1 MRTTS
6 RPRRTP
12 RYLAALA
19 FAGALPL
26 AGAAQAAGQS
36 AEPAVAPPGAP
47 SADAAEFRSVL
58 DRYCTACHND
68 RLRTANLTL
77 ESLDV
82 AHVGAGAETWE
93 KVIRKLR
100 AREMPPPRRP
110 RPDDATYVR
119 FVDWIEGEL
128 DVAALANPNPGAETI
143 HRLNRTE
150 YTNAIRDLLAL
161 EIDGRELLPAD
172 DQSYGFDNIADVLTL
187 STSLLERYMLA
198 AGKIAQLAVGSPS
211 IRKTTAVYATSPVL
225 RQHYRMSELHPFG
238 SRGGFATRHYFPVD
252 GEYEMRVTLER
263 THGDAIK
270 GLQRRNRLQV
280 RLDRHQVAEF
290 LIGGDGQREAWSAVF
305 NLTPYEREADED
317 LRLRLPVT
325 AGMHEIALSFPR
337 TSAIAEGVLEPIS
350 AAETYHYAGD
360 RDAPMAV
367 WIVEIEGPFEGGA
380 PPAAGTAP
388 AAAAAPSPAAAGSAN
403 AAAGAAVSA
412 EPAPTPSRQRIFTCT
427 PDDPSAEAEAACAA
441 EILGTLAR
449 RAFRRPIESDDVDAL
464 LAFYDAGRA
473 RGGFEAGIEFALR
486 AILVDPEFL
495 FRIEVDPA
503 GTPPGTPYRISDLE
517 LASRLSFFLW
527 SSLPDDE
534 LLALAEAGMLRE
546 PGVLRAEVRR
556 MLADPKSA
564 ALVDNFAG
572 QWLFLRNMRSVK
584 PDPIAFPEFDG
595 NLREAFSRETELW
608 FESQVREDRS
618 VLDVLTSDYTFV
630 NERLAEHYGIPDVH
644 GNHFRRVTL
653 PDDTRRGILG
663 QGSVL
668 TATSYANRTSPV
680 KRGVWV
686 LENLLGA
693 PPPPPPADVPGLEDS
708 ESVADP
714 SDPESRP
721 RSVRERMERHR
732 TDPVCA
738 SCHVR
743 MDPLGFALEAFDAV
757 GGYRELPV
765 EQTSGT
771 LPSGR
776 ELTGPASVREML
788 LANREDFVGTVTE
801 KLLTYALGRGVEYYD
816 HPSIRRI
823 VDAAEGDG
831 YRWSS
836 LIVGIVESTPF
847 QMRKA
852 REQ

>member
-1 MRTTS
+1 MRKNRFFMVGTCLLLAVLCLP
-6 RPRRTP
+6 RPG
-12 RYLAALA
+12 LAAEA
-19 FAGALPL
+19 EEY
-26 AGAAQAAGQS
+26 QA
-36 AEPAVAPPGAP
+36 
-47 SADAAEFRSVL
+47 VL
-58 DRYCTACHND
+58 DRYCSGCHND
-68 RLRTANLTL
+68 RLQTAGLTL
-77 ESLDV
+77 DGLDLEHV
-82 AHVGAGAETWE
+82 AAGAETWE

-110 RPDDATYVR
+110 RPDEATYVE
-119 FVDWIEGEL
+119 FVDWIETEL
-128 DVAALANPNPGAETI
+128 DRSSLRDPNPGTETI

-172 DQSYGFDNIADVLTL
+172 DQSYGFDNIADVLSL
-187 STSLLERYMLA
+187 SPALLERYMLA
-198 AGKIAQLAVGSPS
+198 AGKIAQLAIGDPS
-211 IRKTTAVYATSPVL
+211 MRTATATYTTSPVL
-225 RQHYRMSELHPFG
+225 LQHERMSELHPFG
-238 SRGGFATRHYFPVD
+238 TRGGFAARHYFPVD
-252 GEYEMRVTLER
+252 GEYEFRVTLER

-270 GLQRRNRLQV
+270 GLQNRNRLEV
-280 RLDRHQVAEF
+280 RLDREHVAEF
-290 LIGGDGQREAWSAVF
+290 QIGADGQREAWNAVF
-305 NLTPYEREADED
+305 NLTPYERDADED
-317 LRLRLPVT
+317 LRFRLPVT
-325 AGMHEIALSFPR
+325 AGMREMAFSFLRSSALS
-337 TSAIAEGVLEPIS
+337 EGVLEPVS
-350 AAETYHYAGD
+350 GAETYHYAGD

-367 WIVEIEGPFEGGA
+367 WIVEVEGPFNGA
-380 PPAAGTAP
+380 VADRD
-388 AAAAAPSPAAAGSAN
+388 
-403 AAAGAAVSA
+403 
-412 EPAPTPSRQRIFTCT
+412 EQMTPSRERIFSCLPGGVTAM
-427 PDDPSAEAEAACAA
+427 SAVEAELACAE
-441 EILGTLAR
+441 EILTSLAR
-449 RAFRRPIESDDVDAL
+449 RAFRRPVNADDVSSL
-464 LAFYDAGRA
+464 MSFYHVGRDK
-473 RGGFEAGIEFALR
+473 GSFDSGIEFALR

-495 FRIEVDPA
+495 FRVENDPSDS
-503 GTPPGTPYRISDLE
+503 TPGEPYRVSDLE

-527 SSLPDDE
+527 SSIPDD
-534 LLALAEAGMLRE
+534 ALIDAAAAGDLRE
-546 PGVLRAEVRR
+546 PGVLEQQIQR
-556 MLADPKSA
+556 MLADPRSD

-595 NLREAFSRETELW
+595 NLREAFQRETQLW

-618 VLDVLTSDYTFV
+618 VLEVLTSDYTFV
-630 NERLAEHYGIPDVH
+630 NERLARHYGIPDVL

-653 PDDTRRGILG
+653 EDEVRRGILG
-663 QGSVL
+663 HGSVL

-708 ESVADP
+708 DSVADP

-743 MDPLGFALEAFDAV
+743 MDPLGFALESFDAI
-757 GGYRELPV
+757 GGYRELPTD
-765 EQTSGT
+765 QTSGT

-776 ELTGPASVREML
+776 ELTGPDSVRDML
-788 LANREDFVGTVTE
+788 LSNREDFVATVTE
-801 KLLTYALGRGVEYYD
+801 KLMTYALGRGVEYYD
-816 HPSIRRI
+816 YPSIRRI
-823 VDAAEGDG
+823 VETAEPEN

-836 LIVGIVESTPF
+836 LIAGIVESTPF

>member
-1 MRTTS
+1 MHTVAV
-6 RPRRTP
+6 
-12 RYLAALA
+12 LLCAAGLL
-19 FAGALPL
+19 LPS
-26 AGAAQAAGQS
+26 AAQAAGQS
-36 AEPAVAPPGAP
+36 AEPAAAP
-47 SADAAEFRSVL
+47 SGPAAVSAEAGEFRAVL
-58 DRYCTACHND
+58 DRYCTACHSD
-68 RLRTANLTL
+68 RLRTAGLTL
-77 ESLDV
+77 ESLDL

-110 RPDDATYVR
+110 RPDDATYAR
-119 FVDWIEGEL
+119 FVGWLEGEL
-128 DVAALANPNPGAETI
+128 DTAALANPNPGAETI

-172 DQSYGFDNIADVLTL
+172 DQSYGFDNIADVLSL

-211 IRKTTAVYATSPVL
+211 IRTTTAIYTTSPVL

-280 RLDRHQVAEF
+280 RLDRRLVAEF
-290 LIGGDGQREAWSAVF
+290 EIGGDGQREAWSAVF
-305 NLTPYEREADED
+305 DLTPYEREADED

-325 AGMHEIALSFPR
+325 AGTHQIALSFPR
-337 TSAIAEGVLEPIS
+337 TSAIAEGVLEPVS

-367 WIVEIEGPFEGGA
+367 WIVEIEGPLD
-380 PPAAGTAP
+380 AAAADLGTSPGVAASVP
-388 AAAAAPSPAAAGSAN
+388 AAA
-403 AAAGAAVSA
+403 
-412 EPAPTPSRQRIFTCT
+412 TPSRERIFTCT
-427 PDDPSAEAEAACAA
+427 PDAPSAEAEAACAA
-441 EILGTLAR
+441 DILGTLAR
-449 RAFRRPIESDDVDAL
+449 RAFRRPIGNDDVDAL
-464 LAFYDAGRA
+464 MAFYDAGRA

-495 FRIEVDPA
+495 FRVEVDPA

-527 SSLPDDE
+527 SSIPDDE
-534 LLALAEAGMLRE
+534 LLARAEAGTLRE

-556 MLADPKSA
+556 MLADPRSA

-595 NLREAFSRETELW
+595 NLREAFQRETELW

-630 NERLAEHYGIPDVH
+630 NERLAEHYGIPGVR

-653 PDDTRRGILG
+653 SDHTRRGILG

-743 MDPLGFALEAFDAV
+743 MDPLGFALESFDAV

-823 VDAAEGDG
+823 VDAAEADG
-831 YRWSS
+831 YPWSS
-836 LIVGIVESTPF
+836 LILGIVESPPF

>member
-1 MRTTS
+1 MPTRSGSLRTLEN
-6 RPRRTP
+6 
-12 RYLAALA
+12 LAVLA
-19 FAGALPL
+19 FAGALLLP
-26 AGAAQAAGQS
+26 GAAHAGGQS
-36 AEPAVAPPGAP
+36 AGPAGAPPP
-47 SADAAEFRSVL
+47 VPAAETAEYRTVL
-58 DRYCTACHND
+58 DRYCTACHSD
-68 RLRTANLTL
+68 RLRTAGLTL
-77 ESLDV
+77 QSLDL
-82 AHVGAGAETWE
+82 AHLGAGAETWE
-93 KVIRKLR
+93 KIIRKLR

-110 RPDDATYVR
+110 RPDEETYAR

-128 DVAALANPNPGAETI
+128 DAAALENPNPGAETI

-172 DQSYGFDNIADVLTL
+172 DQSYGFDNIADVLSL

-198 AGKIAQLAVGSPS
+198 AGKIAQLAIGSRS
-211 IRKTTAVYATSPVL
+211 IRATTASYSTSPVL

-238 SRGGFATRHYFPVD
+238 TRGGFATRHYFPVD
-252 GEYEMRVTLER
+252 GEYEIRVTLER

-280 RLDRHQVAEF
+280 RLDRRRVAEF
-290 LIGGDGQREAWSAVF
+290 QIGGDGQREAWNAVF
-305 NLTPYEREADED
+305 DLTPYEREADED
-317 LRLRLPVT
+317 LRLRLSVA
-325 AGMHEIALSFPR
+325 AGMREIALSFPR
-337 TSAIAEGVLEPIS
+337 TGAIAEGVLEPIS

-367 WIVEIEGPFEGGA
+367 WIVEIEGPLDAAA
-380 PPAAGTAP
+380 PDVTASAD
-388 AAAAAPSPAAAGSAN
+388 AAAA
-403 AAAGAAVSA
+403 
-412 EPAPTPSRQRIFTCT
+412 TPSRERIFTCT
-427 PDDPSAEAEAACAA
+427 PHAASAESEAACAA
-441 EILGTLAR
+441 DILATLAR
-449 RAFRRPIESDDVDAL
+449 RAFRRPVGSDDVDAL
-464 LAFYDAGRA
+464 MAFYDAGRA
-473 RGGFEAGIEFALR
+473 RGGLEAGIEFALR
-486 AILVDPEFL
+486 AMLVDPEFL
-495 FRIEVDPA
+495 FRIEVA
-503 GTPPGTPYRISDLE
+503 PPGTSPGAPYRVSDFE

-527 SSLPDDE
+527 SSIPDDE
-534 LLALAEAGMLRE
+534 LLARAEAGTLRE
-546 PGVLRAEVRR
+546 SGVLEAQVRR

-595 NLREAFSRETELW
+595 NLREAFQRETELW

-618 VLDVLTSDYTFV
+618 VLEVLTSDYTFV

-644 GNHFRRVTL
+644 GNHFRRVRL

-663 QGSVL
+663 HGSVL

-714 SDPESRP
+714 SNPESRP

-743 MDPLGFALEAFDAV
+743 MDPLGFALEGFDAV
-757 GGYRELPV
+757 GGLRELPV

-823 VDAAEGDG
+823 VHGAEPDG

-836 LIVGIVESTPF
+836 LILGIAESTPF

>member
-1 MRTTS
+1 MPTTS
-6 RPRRTP
+6 GSLRR
-12 RYLAALA
+12 LHNVAAMVYA
-19 FAGALPL
+19 AGLLLP
-26 AGAAQAAGQS
+26 GAAQAAGPS
-36 AEPAVAPPGAP
+36 AEPAAAP
-47 SADAAEFRSVL
+47 SVPAAVAAEANEFRTVL
-58 DRYCTACHND
+58 DRYCTACHSD
-68 RLRTANLTL
+68 RLRTAGLTL
-77 ESLDV
+77 ESLDL

-143 HRLNRTE
+143 NRLNRTE

-172 DQSYGFDNIADVLTL
+172 DQSYGFDNIADVLSL

-211 IRKTTAVYATSPVL
+211 IRKTTAVYTTSPVL

-238 SRGGFATRHYFPVD
+238 TRGGFATRHYFPVD

-280 RLDRHQVAEF
+280 RLDRRLVAEF
-290 LIGGDGQREAWSAVF
+290 QVGGDGQREAWSAVF
-305 NLTPYEREADED
+305 DLTPYEREADEQ

-337 TSAIAEGVLEPIS
+337 TSAIAEGVLEPVS

-367 WIVEIEGPFEGGA
+367 WIVEIEGPFAEG
-380 PPAAGTAP
+380 AATAP
-388 AAAAAPSPAAAGSAN
+388 SAAAAGSGSA
-403 AAAGAAVSA
+403 AAVSA
-412 EPAPTPSRQRIFTCT
+412 DATPSRERIFTCA
-427 PDDPSAEAEAACAA
+427 PRDPSAEAEAACAA

-449 RAFRRPIESDDVDAL
+449 RAFRRPIGSDDVDAL

-495 FRIEVDPA
+495 FRIEVDPP
-503 GTPPGTPYRISDLE
+503 GTPPGRPYRISDLE

-527 SSLPDDE
+527 SSIPDDE
-534 LLALAEAGMLRE
+534 LLARAEAGTLRE

-630 NERLAEHYGIPDVH
+630 NERLARHYGIPGVH

-823 VDAAEGDG
+823 VDAAEPDG

-836 LIVGIVESTPF
+836 LVVGIVESTPF

>member
-1 MRTTS
+1 MREKRFFVVGTCLLLAVLCLP
-6 RPRRTP
+6 RPG
-12 RYLAALA
+12 LAAEA
-19 FAGALPL
+19 EEF
-26 AGAAQAAGQS
+26 QA
-36 AEPAVAPPGAP
+36 
-47 SADAAEFRSVL
+47 VL
-58 DRYCTACHND
+58 DRYCSGCHND
-68 RLRTANLTL
+68 RLQTAGLTL
-77 ESLDV
+77 DGLDLEHV
-82 AHVGAGAETWE
+82 AAGAETWE

-110 RPDDATYVR
+110 RPDEATYVE
-119 FVDWIEGEL
+119 FVDWIETEL
-128 DVAALANPNPGAETI
+128 DRSSLRDPNPGTETI

-172 DQSYGFDNIADVLTL
+172 DQSYGFDNIADVLSL
-187 STSLLERYMLA
+187 SPALLERYMLA
-198 AGKIAQLAVGSPS
+198 AGKIAQLAIGDPS
-211 IRKTTAVYATSPVL
+211 MRTTTATYTTSPVL
-225 RQHYRMSELHPFG
+225 LQHERMSELHPFG
-238 SRGGFATRHYFPVD
+238 TRGGFAARHYFPVD
-252 GEYEMRVTLER
+252 GEYEFRVTLER

-270 GLQRRNRLQV
+270 GLQNRNRLEV
-280 RLDRHQVAEF
+280 RLDREHVAEF
-290 LIGGDGQREAWSAVF
+290 QIGADGQREAWNAVF
-305 NLTPYEREADED
+305 NLTPYERDADED
-317 LRLRLPVT
+317 LRFRIPVT
-325 AGMHEIALSFPR
+325 AGMREMAFSFLRSSAL
-337 TSAIAEGVLEPIS
+337 AEGVLEPVS
-350 AAETYHYAGD
+350 GAETYHYAGD

-367 WIVEIEGPFEGGA
+367 WIVEVEGPFNRSVADRDEQ
-380 PPAAGTAP
+380 T
-388 AAAAAPSPAAAGSAN
+388 
-403 AAAGAAVSA
+403 
-412 EPAPTPSRQRIFTCT
+412 TPSRERIFSCLPGGVTAM
-427 PDDPSAEAEAACAA
+427 SAVEAELACAE
-441 EILGTLAR
+441 EILTSLGR
-449 RAFRRPIESDDVDAL
+449 RAFRRPVNAEDVSSLMSFYRVGRDKGSFES
-464 LAFYDAGRA
+464 
-473 RGGFEAGIEFALR
+473 GIEFALR

-495 FRIEVDPA
+495 FRVEKDPSDSA
-503 GTPPGTPYRISDLE
+503 PGEPYRVSDLE

-527 SSLPDDE
+527 SSIPDDQ
-534 LLALAEAGMLRE
+534 LTAVAAAGDLRE
-546 PGVLRAEVRR
+546 PGVLEQQIQR
-556 MLADPKSA
+556 MLADPRSD

-595 NLREAFSRETELW
+595 NLREAFQRETQLW

-618 VLDVLTSDYTFV
+618 VLEVLTSDYTFV
-630 NERLAEHYGIPDVH
+630 NERLARHYGIPDVL

-653 PDDTRRGILG
+653 EDEVRRGILG
-663 QGSVL
+663 HGSVL

-708 ESVADP
+708 DSVADP

-743 MDPLGFALEAFDAV
+743 MDPLGFALESFDAI
-757 GGYRELPV
+757 GGYRELPTD
-765 EQTSGT
+765 QTSGT

-776 ELTGPASVREML
+776 ELTGPDSVRDML
-788 LANREDFVGTVTE
+788 LSNREDFVATVTE
-801 KLLTYALGRGVEYYD
+801 KLMTYALGRGVEYYD

-823 VDAAEGDG
+823 VEAAQPEN

>member
-1 MRTTS
+1 MSTQS
-6 RPRRTP
+6 RHRWASAAVVA
-12 RYLAALA
+12 LAAVLA
-19 FAGALPL
+19 QP
-26 AGAAQAAGQS
+26 AASRAAGQAS
-36 AEPAVAPPGAP
+36 AAATEPAPAEAAAPAGE
-47 SADAAEFRSVL
+47 AEYRAVL
-58 DRYCTACHND
+58 DRYCTTCHND
-68 RLRTANLTL
+68 RLQTAGLTL

-82 AHVGAGAETWE
+82 AHVGAGAEVWE

-100 AREMPPPRRP
+100 AREMPPPPRP
-110 RPDDATYVR
+110 RPDEETYAKL
-119 FVDWIEGEL
+119 VDWIETEL
-128 DVAALANPNPGAETI
+128 DQASLASPNPGTETI

-150 YTNAIRDLLAL
+150 YANAIRDLLAL

-172 DQSYGFDNIADVLTL
+172 DQSYGFDNIADVLSL

-198 AGKIAQLAVGSPS
+198 AGKIAQLAIGDPS
-211 IRKTTAVYATSPVL
+211 IRKTTAVYTTSPVL
-225 RQHYRMSELHPFG
+225 RQHHRMSEIQPFG
-238 SRGGFATRHYFPVD
+238 TRGGFATRHYFPVD
-252 GEYEMRVTLER
+252 GEYEFRITLER

-270 GLQRRNRLQV
+270 GLQNRNRLEV
-280 RLDRHQVAEF
+280 RLDRARVAEF
-290 LIGGDGQREAWSAVF
+290 LVGADGQREAWSGVF
-305 NLTPYEREADED
+305 NLTPYERDADDD
-317 LRLRLPVT
+317 LRVRIPVA
-325 AGMHEIALSFPR
+325 AGMREVALSFFR
-337 TSAIAEGVLEPIS
+337 GSAIAEGVLEPVS
-350 AAETYHYAGD
+350 GAETYHYAGD

-367 WIVEIEGPFEGGA
+367 WIAEIEGPFD
-380 PPAAGTAP
+380 PAAP
-388 AAAAAPSPAAAGSAN
+388 AAD
-403 AAAGAAVSA
+403 AV
-412 EPAPTPSRQRIFTCT
+412 TPSRARIFTCT
-427 PDDPSAEAEAACAA
+427 PDSPAAEPACATQ
-441 EILGTLAR
+441 ILGAIAR
-449 RAFRRPIESDDVDAL
+449 RAFRRPIGEGDVEAL
-464 LAFYDAGRA
+464 MGFYEVGRA
-473 RGGFEAGIEFALR
+473 GGADFESGIEFALR

-495 FRIEVDPA
+495 FRVEAD
-503 GTPPGTPYRISDLE
+503 PPGTAPGAPYRISDIE

-527 SSLPDDE
+527 SSIPDDE
-534 LLALAEAGMLRE
+534 LLDRAAAGELRD
-546 PGVLRAEVRR
+546 PGVLRAQVRR
-556 MLADPKSA
+556 MLADPKSD

-595 NLREAFSRETELW
+595 NLREAFQRETELW

-618 VLDVLTSDYTFV
+618 VLEVLTSDYTFV
-630 NERLAEHYGIPDVH
+630 NARLADHYGIPGVR
-644 GNHFRRVTL
+644 GNHFRRVTI
-653 PDDTRRGILG
+653 PDGTRRGILG

-708 ESVADP
+708 DSVADP

-743 MDPLGFALEAFDAV
+743 MDPLGFALEGFDAV

-823 VDAAEGDG
+823 VRRAEPDG

-836 LIVGIVESTPF
+836 LILGIVESTPF

>member
-6 RPRRTP
+6 GPRRTLRNP
-12 RYLAALA
+12 AALA
-19 FAGALPL
+19 FAGALLL

-36 AEPAVAPPGAP
+36 AEPAAVPSGAP
-47 SADAAEFRSVL
+47 ASEAAEFRSVL

-110 RPDDATYVR
+110 RPDDATYAR
-119 FVDWIEGEL
+119 FIHWIEGEL
-128 DVAALANPNPGAETI
+128 DTAALADPNPGAETI

-172 DQSYGFDNIADVLTL
+172 DQSYGFDNIADVLSL

-198 AGKIAQLAVGSPS
+198 AGKVAQLAVGSPS
-211 IRKTTAVYATSPVL
+211 IRKTTAVYTTSPVL

-252 GEYEMRVTLER
+252 GEYELRVTLER

-280 RLDRHQVAEF
+280 RLDRRQVAEF
-290 LIGGDGQREAWSAVF
+290 QIGGDGQREAWSAVF
-305 NLTPYEREADED
+305 DLTPYEREADED

-337 TSAIAEGVLEPIS
+337 TSAIAEGVLEPVS

-367 WIVEIEGPFEGGA
+367 WIVEIEGPLEEA
-380 PPAAGTAP
+380 VPTAP
-388 AAAAAPSPAAAGSAN
+388 SAAAAGSGN
-403 AAAGAAVSA
+403 AAAGAAVSVDA
-412 EPAPTPSRQRIFTCT
+412 TPSRERIFTCT
-427 PDDPSAEAEAACAA
+427 PDDTSAEAEAACAA
-441 EILGTLAR
+441 DILGTLAR
-449 RAFRRPIESDDVDAL
+449 RAFRRPIRSGDVDAL
-464 LAFYDAGRA
+464 MAFYDAGRA
-473 RGGFEAGIEFALR
+473 RGGFESGIEFALR

-503 GTPPGTPYRISDLE
+503 GTSPGTPYRISDLE

-527 SSLPDDE
+527 SSIPDDE
-534 LLALAEAGMLRE
+534 LLARAEAGTLRE

-595 NLREAFSRETELW
+595 NLREAFTRETELW
-608 FESQVREDRS
+608 FESQVRDDRS

-630 NERLAEHYGIPDVH
+630 NERLAEHYGIPGVH
-644 GNHFRRVTL
+644 GNHFRRVRL

-823 VDAAEGDG
+823 VDAAEGDD

>member
-1 MRTTS
+1 MPT
-6 RPRRTP
+6 RPGSLRR
-12 RYLAALA
+12 RDNLAPLALA
-19 FAGALPL
+19 GTLLL

-36 AEPAVAPPGAP
+36 AEPAGAP
-47 SADAAEFRSVL
+47 SRAPAAAAGEFRTVL
-58 DRYCTACHND
+58 DRYCTACHSD
-68 RLRTANLTL
+68 RLRTAGLTL
-77 ESLDV
+77 ESLDL

-110 RPDDATYVR
+110 RPDDATYAR
-119 FVDWIEGEL
+119 FVHWIEGEL
-128 DVAALANPNPGAETI
+128 DAAALANPNPGAETI

-172 DQSYGFDNIADVLTL
+172 DQSYGFDNIADVLSL

-211 IRKTTAVYATSPVL
+211 IRKTTAIYTTSPVL
-225 RQHYRMSELHPFG
+225 RQHYRMSEMHPFG
-238 SRGGFATRHYFPVD
+238 TRGGFATRHYFPVD
-252 GEYEMRVTLER
+252 GEYEIRVTLER

-280 RLDRHQVAEF
+280 RLDRRRVAEF
-290 LIGGDGQREAWSAVF
+290 EIGGDGQREAWSAVF
-305 NLTPYEREADED
+305 DLTPYEREADED
-317 LRLRLPVT
+317 LRLRLSVA
-325 AGMHEIALSFPR
+325 AGMREIALSFPR

-367 WIVEIEGPFEGGA
+367 WVVEIEGPLD
-380 PPAAGTAP
+380 AG
-388 AAAAAPSPAAAGSAN
+388 
-403 AAAGAAVSA
+403 AAGAETSVALAASA
-412 EPAPTPSRQRIFTCT
+412 APDAATPSRRRLFTCT
-427 PDDPSAEAEAACAA
+427 PEGASAEAQAACAA
-441 EILGTLAR
+441 DILATLAR
-449 RAFRRPIESDDVDAL
+449 RAFRRPVGIDDVDAL
-464 LAFYDAGRA
+464 MAFYDAGRA
-473 RGGFEAGIEFALR
+473 RGGFEGGIEFALR

-495 FRIEVDPA
+495 FRIEVDPP
-503 GTPPGTPYRISDLE
+503 GTLPGTPYRISDLE

-527 SSLPDDE
+527 SSIPDDE
-534 LLALAEAGMLRE
+534 LLALAEAGTLRD
-546 PGVLRAEVRR
+546 PGVLEAEVRR
-556 MLADPKSA
+556 MLADPRSA

-595 NLREAFSRETELW
+595 NLREAFQRETELW

-630 NERLAEHYGIPDVH
+630 NERLAEHYGIPGVH
-644 GNHFRRVTL
+644 GNHFRRIRL

-714 SDPESRP
+714 SDPDSRP

-743 MDPLGFALEAFDAV
+743 MDPLGFALEGFDAV
-757 GGYRELPV
+757 GGLRELPV

-823 VDAAEGDG
+823 VDAAEPDD

-836 LIVGIVESTPF
+836 LILGIVDSTPF

>member
-1 MRTTS
+1 MTS
-6 RPRRTP
+6 GPRRTP
-12 RYLAALA
+12 RNLAALA
-19 FAGALPL
+19 FAGALLL
-26 AGAAQAAGQS
+26 AGAEQAAGRS
-36 AEPAVAPPGAP
+36 AEPVGEPPREA
-47 SADAAEFRSVL
+47 AAAAAEAGEFRTVL
-58 DRYCTACHND
+58 DRYCTACHSD
-68 RLRTANLTL
+68 RLRTAGLTL
-77 ESLDV
+77 ESLDL
-82 AHVGAGAETWE
+82 AHVAAGAETWE

-110 RPDDATYVR
+110 RPDDATYAR
-119 FVDWIEGEL
+119 FVHWIEGEL
-128 DVAALANPNPGAETI
+128 DAAALANPNPGAETI

-150 YTNAIRDLLAL
+150 YTNAVRDLLAL

-172 DQSYGFDNIADVLTL
+172 DQSYGFDNIADVLSL

-211 IRKTTAVYATSPVL
+211 IRKTTASYTTSPVL

-238 SRGGFATRHYFPVD
+238 TRGGFATRHYFPVD
-252 GEYEMRVTLER
+252 GEYEIRVTLER

-280 RLDRHQVAEF
+280 RLDRRRVAEF
-290 LIGGDGQREAWSAVF
+290 EIGADGQREAWSAVF
-305 NLTPYEREADED
+305 DLTPYEREADED
-317 LRLRLPVT
+317 LRLRLSVA
-325 AGMHEIALSFPR
+325 AGMREIALSFPR

-367 WIVEIEGPFEGGA
+367 WIVEIEGPLD
-380 PPAAGTAP
+380 
-388 AAAAAPSPAAAGSAN
+388 AAAPAVTASADTAAA
-403 AAAGAAVSA
+403 
-412 EPAPTPSRQRIFTCT
+412 TPSRERIFTCT
-427 PDDPSAEAEAACAA
+427 PEGASAEAQAACAA
-441 EILGTLAR
+441 DILATLAR
-449 RAFRRPIESDDVDAL
+449 RAFRRPVDSDDVDAL
-464 LAFYDAGRA
+464 MAFYDAGRS
-473 RGGFEAGIEFALR
+473 RGGFEGGIEFALR

-495 FRIEVDPA
+495 FRIEVDPP

-527 SSLPDDE
+527 SSIPDDG
-534 LLALAEAGMLRE
+534 LLALAEAGTLRE
-546 PGVLRAEVRR
+546 PGVLEAEVRR

-595 NLREAFSRETELW
+595 NLREAFQRETELW

-630 NERLAEHYGIPDVH
+630 NERLAEHYGIPGVH
-644 GNHFRRVTL
+644 GNHFRRIRL
-653 PDDTRRGILG
+653 PDDTRHGILG

-714 SDPESRP
+714 SDPDSRP

-743 MDPLGFALEAFDAV
+743 MDPLGFALEGFDAV
-757 GGYRELPV
+757 GGLRELPV

-776 ELTGPASVREML
+776 ELTGPVSVREML

-823 VDAAEGDG
+823 VHGAEPDG

-836 LIVGIVESTPF
+836 LILGIVDSTPF

>member
-1 MRTTS
+1 MTS
-6 RPRRTP
+6 GPRRTP
-12 RYLAALA
+12 RNLAALA
-19 FAGALPL
+19 LAGALLL
-26 AGAAQAAGQS
+26 AGAAQAAGRS
-36 AEPAVAPPGAP
+36 AEPVGEPPREA
-47 SADAAEFRSVL
+47 AAEAAEAGEFRTVL
-58 DRYCTACHND
+58 DRYCTACHSD
-68 RLRTANLTL
+68 RLRTAGLTL
-77 ESLDV
+77 ESLDL
-82 AHVGAGAETWE
+82 AHVAAGAETWE

-110 RPDDATYVR
+110 RPDDATYAR
-119 FVDWIEGEL
+119 FVHWIEGEL
-128 DVAALANPNPGAETI
+128 DAAALANPNPGAETI

-150 YTNAIRDLLAL
+150 YTNAVRDLLAL

-172 DQSYGFDNIADVLTL
+172 DQSYGFDNIADVLSL

-211 IRKTTAVYATSPVL
+211 IRKTTASYTTSPVL

-238 SRGGFATRHYFPVD
+238 TRGGFATRHYFPVD
-252 GEYEMRVTLER
+252 GEYEIRVTLER

-280 RLDRHQVAEF
+280 RLDRRRVAEF
-290 LIGGDGQREAWSAVF
+290 EIGADGQREAWSAVF
-305 NLTPYEREADED
+305 DLTPYEREADED
-317 LRLRLPVT
+317 LRLRLSVA
-325 AGMHEIALSFPR
+325 AGMREIALSFPR

-367 WIVEIEGPFEGGA
+367 WIVEIEGPLD
-380 PPAAGTAP
+380 
-388 AAAAAPSPAAAGSAN
+388 AAAPAVTASADTAAA
-403 AAAGAAVSA
+403 
-412 EPAPTPSRQRIFTCT
+412 TPSRERIFTCT
-427 PDDPSAEAEAACAA
+427 PEGASAEAQAACAA
-441 EILGTLAR
+441 DILATLAR
-449 RAFRRPIESDDVDAL
+449 RAFRRPVDSDDVDAL
-464 LAFYDAGRA
+464 MAFYDAGRS
-473 RGGFEAGIEFALR
+473 RGGFEGGIEFALR

-495 FRIEVDPA
+495 FRIEVDPP

-527 SSLPDDE
+527 SSIPDDG
-534 LLALAEAGMLRE
+534 LLALAEAGTLRE
-546 PGVLRAEVRR
+546 PGVLEAEVRR

-595 NLREAFSRETELW
+595 NLREAFQRETELW

-630 NERLAEHYGIPDVH
+630 NERLAEHYGIPGVH
-644 GNHFRRVTL
+644 GNHFRRIRL
-653 PDDTRRGILG
+653 PDDTRHGILG

-714 SDPESRP
+714 SDPDSRP

-743 MDPLGFALEAFDAV
+743 MDPLGFALEGFDAV
-757 GGYRELPV
+757 GGLRELPV

-823 VDAAEGDG
+823 VHGAEPDG

-836 LIVGIVESTPF
+836 LILGIVDSTPF

>member
-1 MRTTS
+1 VS
-6 RPRRTP
+6 AILRRWSSSAAVVAI
-12 RYLAALA
+12 AAL
-19 FAGALPL
+19 FV
-26 AGAAQAAGQS
+26 AAPAAHAAGQ
-36 AEPAVAPPGAP
+36 APEAAAP
-47 SADAAEFRSVL
+47 SGTAGTESTATATAEATEYRAVL
-58 DRYCTACHND
+58 DRYCTTCHND
-68 RLRTANLTL
+68 RLQTAGLTL
-77 ESLDV
+77 ESLDMV
-82 AHVGAGAETWE
+82 HVGAGAETWE

-110 RPDDATYVR
+110 RPDDATYVE
-119 FVDWIEGEL
+119 FVDWIETEL
-128 DVAALANPNPGAETI
+128 DRAAAADLNPGAETV

-172 DQSYGFDNIADVLTL
+172 DLSYGFDNIADVLSL
-187 STSLLERYMLA
+187 SPSLLERYMLA
-198 AGKIAQLAVGSPS
+198 AGKIAETAIGDPS
-211 IRKTTAVYATSPVL
+211 IRSTTAVYTTSPVL
-225 RQHYRMSELHPFG
+225 MQHGRMSELHPFG
-238 SRGGFATRHYFPVD
+238 SRGGFATRHYFPVA
-252 GEYEMRVTLER
+252 GEYEFKVTLER

-270 GLQRRNRLQV
+270 GLQHRNSLEV
-280 RLDRHQVAEF
+280 RLDRARVARF
-290 LIGGDGQREAWSAVF
+290 DIGADGQREAWNAVF
-305 NLTPYEREADED
+305 NLTPYERNADAD
-317 LRLRLPVT
+317 LRFRMPVQ
-325 AGMHEIALSFPR
+325 AGMREVALSFLR
-337 TSAIAEGVLEPIS
+337 RSALPEGVLEPVS

-367 WIVEIEGPFEGGA
+367 WIVEIEGPFNGA
-380 PPAAGTAP
+380 TASADAA
-388 AAAAAPSPAAAGSAN
+388 
-403 AAAGAAVSA
+403 
-412 EPAPTPSRQRIFTCT
+412 TPSRERIFTCL
-427 PDDPSAEAEAACAA
+427 PDDPAAEPACAE

-449 RAFRRPIESDDVDAL
+449 RAFRRPVTEDDIAAL
-464 LAFYDAGRA
+464 MAFYDVGQAK
-473 RGGFEAGIEFALR
+473 GGFESGIEFALR

-495 FRIEVDPA
+495 FRIEQDPA
-503 GTPPGTPYRISDLE
+503 DAAPGEPYRISDLE

-527 SSLPDDE
+527 SSIPDDE
-534 LLALAEAGMLRE
+534 LLDVAARGALRDE
-546 PGVLRAEVRR
+546 GVLGAQVQR
-556 MLADPKSA
+556 MLADPKA
-564 ALVDNFAG
+564 DALVDNFAG

-584 PDPIAFPEFDG
+584 PDPVAFPEFDG
-595 NLREAFSRETELW
+595 NLREAFTRETELW
-608 FESQVREDRS
+608 FESQIKEDRS
-618 VLDVLTSDYTFV
+618 VIEVLTSDYTFA
-630 NERLAEHYGIPDVH
+630 NERLAKHYGIPDVE

-653 PDDTRRGILG
+653 PDERRRGILG

-708 ESVADP
+708 DSVADP

-743 MDPLGFALEAFDAV
+743 MDPLGFALEGFDAV

-776 ELTGPASVREML
+776 ELDGPASVREML
-788 LANREDFVGTVTE
+788 LANREEFVGTVTE
-801 KLLTYALGRGVEYYD
+801 KLLTYGLGRGVEYYD
-816 HPSIRRI
+816 LPWVRRI
-823 VDAAEGDG
+823 VRQSEEDD

-836 LIVGIVESTPF
+836 LILGIVESTPF

>member
-1 MRTTS
+1 MFAIF
-6 RPRRTP
+6 RRSSVS
-12 RYLAALA
+12 AAVIALA
-19 FAGALPL
+19 VLFVAP
-26 AGAAQAAGQS
+26 AAAHAAGQEPAAHAEASTAATSES
-36 AEPAVAPPGAP
+36 AEYRA
-47 SADAAEFRSVL
+47 VL
-58 DRYCTACHND
+58 DRYCTTCHND
-68 RLRTANLTL
+68 RLQTAGLTL
-77 ESLDV
+77 ESLDMV
-82 AHVGAGAETWE
+82 HVGAGAETWE

-110 RPDDATYVR
+110 RPDDATYGAL
-119 FVDWIEGEL
+119 VDWIETGL
-128 DVAALANPNPGAETI
+128 DRAAVAEVNPGTETV

-172 DQSYGFDNIADVLTL
+172 DLSYGFDNIADVLSL
-187 STSLLERYMLA
+187 SPALLERYMLA
-198 AGKIAQLAVGSPS
+198 AGKIAEMAVGDPS
-211 IRKTTAVYATSPVL
+211 IRPTTEVYTTSPVL
-225 RQHYRMSELHPFG
+225 MQHARMSELHPFG

-252 GEYEMRVTLER
+252 GEYEFKVTLER

-270 GLQRRNRLQV
+270 GLQRRNTLEV
-280 RLDRHQVAEF
+280 RLDRARVARFE
-290 LIGGDGQREAWSAVF
+290 IGADGQREAWNAVF
-305 NLTPYEREADED
+305 NLTPYERNADSD
-317 LRLRLPVT
+317 LRFRMPVQ
-325 AGMHEIALSFPR
+325 AGMREVALSFLR
-337 TSAIAEGVLEPIS
+337 RSALPEGVLEPIS

-367 WIVEIEGPFEGGA
+367 WIVEIEGPFNGA
-380 PPAAGTAP
+380 TATADAA
-388 AAAAAPSPAAAGSAN
+388 
-403 AAAGAAVSA
+403 
-412 EPAPTPSRQRIFTCT
+412 TPSRERIFTCL
-427 PDDPSAEAEAACAA
+427 PDGPAAEPACAE

-449 RAFRRPIESDDVDAL
+449 RAFRRPVTDDDVAAL
-464 LAFYDAGRA
+464 MAFYDVGHAK
-473 RGGFEAGIEFALR
+473 GGFESGVEFALR

-495 FRIEVDPA
+495 FRIEQDPA
-503 GTPPGTPYRISDLE
+503 AAAPGEPYRISDLE

-527 SSLPDDE
+527 SSIPDDD
-534 LLALAEAGMLRE
+534 LLGVAASGSLRDE
-546 PGVLRAEVRR
+546 GVLGAQVRR
-556 MLADPKSA
+556 MLADPKA
-564 ALVDNFAG
+564 EALVDNFAG

-584 PDPIAFPEFDG
+584 PDPVAFPEFDG
-595 NLREAFSRETELW
+595 NLREAFTRETELW
-608 FESQVREDRS
+608 FESQIKEDRS
-618 VLDVLTSDYTFV
+618 VIEVLTSDYTYA
-630 NERLAEHYGIPDVH
+630 NERLAKHYGISGVA
-644 GNHFRRVTL
+644 GNHFRRVML
-653 PDDTRRGILG
+653 PDERRRGILG

-708 ESVADP
+708 DSVADP
-714 SDPESRP
+714 SNPESRP

-743 MDPLGFALEAFDAV
+743 MDPLGFALESFDAI

-776 ELTGPASVREML
+776 ELNGPASVREML
-788 LANREDFVGTVTE
+788 LANREEFVGTVTE
-801 KLLTYALGRGVEYYD
+801 KLLTYGLGRGVEYYD
-816 HPSIRRI
+816 LPWIRRI
-823 VDAAEGDG
+823 VRQAEADD

-836 LIVGIVESTPF
+836 LILGIVESTPF

>member
-1 MRTTS
+1 MPTRS
-6 RPRRTP
+6 GSLRPLDFR
-12 RYLAALA
+12 AALA
-19 FAGALPL
+19 SVGALAIAGSLLLP
-26 AGAAQAAGQS
+26 GAAQAAGQS
-36 AEPAVAPPGAP
+36 AAPAGSPPPVAAAAGAE
-47 SADAAEFRSVL
+47 ANEFRGVL
-58 DRYCTACHND
+58 DRYCTACHSD
-68 RLRTANLTL
+68 RLRTAGLTL
-77 ESLDV
+77 ESLDL

-119 FVDWIEGEL
+119 FVDWIEDEL
-128 DVAALANPNPGAETI
+128 DAAALANPNPGAETI

-172 DQSYGFDNIADVLTL
+172 DQSYGFDNIADVLSL

-211 IRKTTAVYATSPVL
+211 IRKTTAVYTTSPVL

-238 SRGGFATRHYFPVD
+238 TRGGFATRHYFPVD
-252 GEYEMRVTLER
+252 GEYEIRVTLER

-280 RLDRHQVAEF
+280 RLDRRRVAEF
-290 LIGGDGQREAWSAVF
+290 EIGGDGQREAWSAVF
-305 NLTPYEREADED
+305 DLTPWEREADED

-325 AGMHEIALSFPR
+325 AGMREIAFSFPR

-367 WIVEIEGPFEGGA
+367 WIVEIEGPLD
-380 PPAAGTAP
+380 
-388 AAAAAPSPAAAGSAN
+388 AAAANVTTAADVETSAN
-403 AAAGAAVSA
+403 GVS
-412 EPAPTPSRQRIFTCT
+412 TPSRERIFTCRPADAT
-427 PDDPSAEAEAACAA
+427 AAAETACASD
-441 EILGTLAR
+441 ILATLAR
-449 RAFRRPIESDDVDAL
+449 RGFRRPVGSADVDAL
-464 LAFYDAGRA
+464 MAFYEAGRA

-486 AILVDPEFL
+486 AVLVDPEFL
-495 FRIEVDPA
+495 FRIEVDPP
-503 GTPPGTPYRISDLE
+503 GTPAGTPYRISDLE

-527 SSLPDDE
+527 SSIPDDE
-534 LLALAEAGMLRE
+534 LLVLAEAGTLRE
-546 PGVLRAEVRR
+546 PGVLRAQVRR

-595 NLREAFSRETELW
+595 NLREAFQRETELW

-630 NERLAEHYGIPDVH
+630 NERLAEHYGIPGVH
-644 GNHFRRVTL
+644 GNHFRRVLL

-743 MDPLGFALEAFDAV
+743 MDPLGFALETFDAV

-801 KLLTYALGRGVEYYD
+801 KLLTYALGRGVEYFD

-823 VDAAEGDG
+823 VHDAEPNG

-836 LIVGIVESTPF
+836 LILGIVESTPF
-847 QMRKA
+847 QLRKA

>member
-1 MRTTS
+1 MFRQTTI
-6 RPRRTP
+6 
-12 RYLAALA
+12 AV
-19 FAGALPL
+19 L
-26 AGAAQAAGQS
+26 AGLIFCLTVEVSVIQAA
-36 AEPAVAPPGAP
+36 EPEDYRA
-47 SADAAEFRSVL
+47 VL
-58 DRYCTACHND
+58 DRYCVGCHND
-68 RLRTANLTL
+68 RLQTAGVSLGD
-77 ESLDV
+77 LDV
-82 AHVGAGAETWE
+82 AHVATGAETWE
-93 KVIRKLR
+93 KVVRKLR

-110 RPDDATYVR
+110 RPDEETYID
-119 FVDWIEGEL
+119 FVEWIETEL
-128 DVAALANPNPGAETI
+128 DQASLANPNPGTETI

-172 DQSYGFDNIADVLTL
+172 DQSYGFDNIADVLSL

-198 AGKIAQLAVGSPS
+198 AGKIAQLAIGDPS
-211 IRKTTAVYATSPVL
+211 IRSTTVTYSTSPVL
-225 RQHYRMSELHPFG
+225 LQHARMSELHPFG
-238 SRGGFATRHYFPVD
+238 TRGGFATKHYFPID
-252 GEYEMRVTLER
+252 GEYEFRIGLER

-270 GLQRRNRLQV
+270 GLQNRNQLEV
-280 RLDRHQVAEF
+280 RLDRARVAAFE
-290 LIGGDGQREAWSAVF
+290 IGADGQREAWNAVF
-305 NLTPYEREADED
+305 NLTPYERDADND
-317 LRLRLPVT
+317 LRVRIPVKAGTREVAFSFLRN
-325 AGMHEIALSFPR
+325 
-337 TSAIAEGVLEPIS
+337 SAIAEGVLEPIS

-367 WIVEIEGPFEGGA
+367 WTVEVAGPF
-380 PPAAGTAP
+380 
-388 AAAAAPSPAAAGSAN
+388 N
-403 AAAGAAVSA
+403 AERRKLGLG
-412 EPAPTPSRQRIFTCT
+412 TPSQERIFTCK
-427 PDDPSAEAEAACAA
+427 PGSESREAACA
-441 EILGTLAR
+441 EQILGSLAR
-449 RAFRRPIESDDVDAL
+449 RAFRRPITDVDTTSL
-464 LAFYDAGRA
+464 MTFYNAGRA
-473 RGGFEAGIEFALR
+473 NGSFESGIEFALR

-495 FRIEVDPA
+495 FRVEVDPVA
-503 GTPPGTPYRISDLE
+503 VAPGKPYEISDLE

-527 SSLPDDE
+527 SSVPDDE
-534 LLALAEAGMLRE
+534 LLGLAERNELRDD
-546 PGVLRAEVRR
+546 GVLAAQVDR
-556 MLADPKSA
+556 MLSDPKSA

-595 NLREAFSRETELW
+595 NLREAFQQETHLW
-608 FESQVREDRS
+608 FDSQVRENRS
-618 VLDVLTSDYTFV
+618 VLEILTSDYTYV
-630 NERLAEHYGIPDVH
+630 NQRLAEHYGIPGVL

-653 PDDTRRGILG
+653 PDETRRGILG
-663 QGSVL
+663 HGSVL

-708 ESVADP
+708 DSVSDP

-743 MDPLGFALEAFDAV
+743 MDPLGFALESFDAV
-757 GGYRELPV
+757 GGYRDLPL

-771 LPSGR
+771 LPSGL
-776 ELTGPASVREML
+776 ELTGPASVRDML
-788 LANREDFVGTVTE
+788 LSNREDFVGTVTE
-801 KLLTYALGRGVEYYD
+801 KLMTYALGRGVEYYD

-823 VDAAEGDG
+823 VRSAETGD

-836 LIVGIVESTPF
+836 LILGIVESSPF

-852 REQ
+852 RER

>member
-1 MRTTS
+1 MRENRFFVVGTCLLLAVLYLP
-6 RPRRTP
+6 RPG
-12 RYLAALA
+12 LAAEA
-19 FAGALPL
+19 EEF
-26 AGAAQAAGQS
+26 QA
-36 AEPAVAPPGAP
+36 
-47 SADAAEFRSVL
+47 VL
-58 DRYCTACHND
+58 DRYCSGCHND
-68 RLRTANLTL
+68 RLQTAGLTL
-77 ESLDV
+77 DGLDLEHV
-82 AHVGAGAETWE
+82 AAGAETWE

-110 RPDDATYVR
+110 RPDEATYVE
-119 FVDWIEGEL
+119 FVDWIETEL
-128 DVAALANPNPGAETI
+128 DRSSLRDPNPGTETI

-172 DQSYGFDNIADVLTL
+172 DQSYGFDNIADVLSL
-187 STSLLERYMLA
+187 SPALLERYMLA
-198 AGKIAQLAVGSPS
+198 AGKIAQLAIGDPS
-211 IRKTTAVYATSPVL
+211 MRTTTATYTTSPVL
-225 RQHYRMSELHPFG
+225 LQHERMSELHPFG
-238 SRGGFATRHYFPVD
+238 TRGGFAARHYFPVD
-252 GEYEMRVTLER
+252 GEYEFRVTLER

-270 GLQRRNRLQV
+270 GLQNRNRLEV
-280 RLDRHQVAEF
+280 RLDREHVAEF
-290 LIGGDGQREAWSAVF
+290 QIGADGRREAWNAVF
-305 NLTPYEREADED
+305 NLTPYERDADED
-317 LRLRLPVT
+317 LRFRIPVT
-325 AGMHEIALSFPR
+325 AGMREMAFSFLRSSAL
-337 TSAIAEGVLEPIS
+337 AEGVLEPVS
-350 AAETYHYAGD
+350 GAETYHYAGD

-367 WIVEIEGPFEGGA
+367 WIVEVEGPFNRSVADRDEQ
-380 PPAAGTAP
+380 T
-388 AAAAAPSPAAAGSAN
+388 
-403 AAAGAAVSA
+403 
-412 EPAPTPSRQRIFTCT
+412 TPSRERIFSCLPGGVTAM
-427 PDDPSAEAEAACAA
+427 SAVEAELACAE
-441 EILGTLAR
+441 EILTSLGR
-449 RAFRRPIESDDVDAL
+449 RAFRRPVNAEDVSSL
-464 LAFYDAGRA
+464 MSFYRVGRDK
-473 RGGFEAGIEFALR
+473 GSFDSGIEFALR

-495 FRIEVDPA
+495 FRVEKDPSDSA
-503 GTPPGTPYRISDLE
+503 PGEPYRVSDLE

-527 SSLPDDE
+527 SSIPDDQ
-534 LLALAEAGMLRE
+534 LIAVAAAGDLRE
-546 PGVLRAEVRR
+546 PGVLEQQIQR
-556 MLADPKSA
+556 MLADPRSD

-595 NLREAFSRETELW
+595 NLREAFQRETQLW

-618 VLDVLTSDYTFV
+618 VLEVLTSDYTFV
-630 NERLAEHYGIPDVH
+630 NERLARHYGIPDVL

-653 PDDTRRGILG
+653 EDEVRRGILG
-663 QGSVL
+663 HGSVL

-708 ESVADP
+708 DSVADP

-743 MDPLGFALEAFDAV
+743 MDPLGFALESFDAI
-757 GGYRELPV
+757 GGYRELPTD
-765 EQTSGT
+765 QTSGT

-776 ELTGPASVREML
+776 ELTGPDSVRDML
-788 LANREDFVGTVTE
+788 LSNREDFVATVTE
-801 KLLTYALGRGVEYYD
+801 KLMTYALGRGVEYYD

-823 VDAAEGDG
+823 VEAAQPEN

>member
-1 MRTTS
+1 MS
-6 RPRRTP
+6 AIFRRSSSSAAVIAFAAL
-12 RYLAALA
+12 LAAPT
-19 FAGALPL
+19 AG
-26 AGAAQAAGQS
+26 QAAGQASGAAAAPPNTAGAESAAATIAES
-36 AEPAVAPPGAP
+36 AEYRAV
-47 SADAAEFRSVL
+47 L
-58 DRYCTACHND
+58 NRYCTTCHND
-68 RLRTANLTL
+68 RLQTAGLTL
-77 ESLDV
+77 ESLDMV
-82 AHVGAGAETWE
+82 HLGEGAETWE

-110 RPDDATYVR
+110 RPDDATYVE
-119 FVDWIEGEL
+119 FVDWIETEL
-128 DVAALANPNPGAETI
+128 DIAAAADLNPGTETV

-172 DQSYGFDNIADVLTL
+172 DLSYGFDNIADVLSL
-187 STSLLERYMLA
+187 SPSLLERYMLA
-198 AGKIAQLAVGSPS
+198 AGKIAEMAVGDPS
-211 IRKTTAVYATSPVL
+211 IRSTTAAYTTSPVL
-225 RQHYRMSELHPFG
+225 MQHARMSELQPFG

-252 GEYEMRVTLER
+252 GEYELRVTLER

-270 GLQRRNRLQV
+270 GLQRRNTLEV
-280 RLDRHQVAEF
+280 RLDRARVARFE
-290 LIGGDGQREAWSAVF
+290 IGADGQREAWNAVF
-305 NLTPYEREADED
+305 NLTPYERNADSD
-317 LRLRLPVT
+317 LRFRMPVQ
-325 AGMHEIALSFPR
+325 AGMREVALSFLR
-337 TSAIAEGVLEPIS
+337 RSALPEGVLEPIS

-367 WIVEIEGPFEGGA
+367 WIVEIEGPFNASG
-380 PPAAGTAP
+380 PAAD
-388 AAAAAPSPAAAGSAN
+388 AA
-403 AAAGAAVSA
+403 
-412 EPAPTPSRQRIFTCT
+412 TPSRERIFTCL
-427 PDDPSAEAEAACAA
+427 PDGPAAEPACAE
-441 EILGTLAR
+441 EILGALAR
-449 RAFRRPIESDDVDAL
+449 RAFRRPVTGDDVAAL
-464 LAFYDAGRA
+464 MAFYDVGHAK
-473 RGGFEAGIEFALR
+473 GGFESGVEFALR

-495 FRIEVDPA
+495 FRIEQDPA
-503 GTPPGTPYRISDLE
+503 AAAPGEPYRISDLE

-527 SSLPDDE
+527 SSIPDDD
-534 LLALAEAGMLRE
+534 LLDVAASGSLRDE
-546 PGVLRAEVRR
+546 GVLGAQVRR
-556 MLADPKSA
+556 MLADPKA
-564 ALVDNFAG
+564 EALVDNFAG

-584 PDPIAFPEFDG
+584 PDPVAFPEFDG
-595 NLREAFSRETELW
+595 NLREAFTRETELW
-608 FESQVREDRS
+608 FESQIKEDRS
-618 VLDVLTSDYTFV
+618 VIEVLTSDYTFA
-630 NERLAEHYGIPDVH
+630 NERLAKHYGIPDVA

-653 PDDTRRGILG
+653 PDERRRGILG

-708 ESVADP
+708 DSVADP
-714 SDPESRP
+714 SNPESRP

-743 MDPLGFALEAFDAV
+743 MDPLGFALESFDAI

-776 ELTGPASVREML
+776 ELNGPASVREML
-788 LANREDFVGTVTE
+788 LANREEFVGTVTE
-801 KLLTYALGRGVEYYD
+801 KLLTYGLGRGVEYYD
-816 HPSIRRI
+816 LPWIRRI
-823 VDAAEGDG
+823 VRQAEADD

-836 LIVGIVESTPF
+836 LILGIVESTPF

>member
-1 MRTTS
+1 MPTTTGSLRTLDN
-6 RPRRTP
+6 
-12 RYLAALA
+12 LAALA
-19 FAGALPL
+19 FVGALLLP
-26 AGAAQAAGQS
+26 GAAQAAGQS
-36 AEPAVAPPGAP
+36 AEPAAAP
-47 SADAAEFRSVL
+47 SVPAAVAAEAAEFRTVL
-58 DRYCTACHND
+58 DRYCTACHSD
-68 RLRTANLTL
+68 RLRTAGVTL
-77 ESLDV
+77 ESIDL

-119 FVDWIEGEL
+119 FVDWIEDEL
-128 DVAALANPNPGAETI
+128 DSAALADPNPGVETI

-172 DQSYGFDNIADVLTL
+172 DQSYGFDNIADVLSL

-211 IRKTTAVYATSPVL
+211 IRKTTAVYTASPVL

-252 GEYEMRVTLER
+252 GEYEVRVTLER

-280 RLDRHQVAEF
+280 RLDRRRVAEF
-290 LIGGDGQREAWSAVF
+290 EIGGDGQREAWSAVF
-305 NLTPYEREADED
+305 DLTPYEREADED
-317 LRLRLPVT
+317 LRLRLSVA
-325 AGMHEIALSFPR
+325 AGMRELAFSFPR

-367 WIVEIEGPFEGGA
+367 WIVEIEGPLD
-380 PPAAGTAP
+380 AAGPDVT
-388 AAAAAPSPAAAGSAN
+388 AAAAS
-403 AAAGAAVSA
+403 
-412 EPAPTPSRQRIFTCT
+412 TPSRERIFTCT
-427 PDDPSAEAEAACAA
+427 PDGPSAEAEEACAA
-441 EILGTLAR
+441 DIVAALAR
-449 RAFRRPIESDDVDAL
+449 RAFRRPIRGEDVDAL
-464 LAFYDAGRA
+464 MAFYEVGRG

-495 FRIEVDPA
+495 FRIEVDPP
-503 GTPPGTPYRISDLE
+503 GTPPGTPYGISDLE

-527 SSLPDDE
+527 STVPDDE
-534 LLALAEAGMLRE
+534 LLALAEAGALRE
-546 PGVLRAEVRR
+546 PGVLEAEVRR

-595 NLREAFSRETELW
+595 NLREAFQRETELW

-618 VLDVLTSDYTFV
+618 VLDVLTSDYTFA
-630 NERLAEHYGIPDVH
+630 NERLAEHYGIPGVH
-644 GNHFRRVTL
+644 GNHFRRVAL
-653 PDDTRRGILG
+653 PDETRRGILG
-663 QGSVL
+663 HGSVL

-732 TDPVCA
+732 TDLVCA

-743 MDPLGFALEAFDAV
+743 MDPLGFALESFDAV

-823 VDAAEGDG
+823 VRQAEPDN

-836 LIVGIVESTPF
+836 LIVGIVESPPF